1 MHGLN
6 NDLQGTKEIKEAL
19 KKYNE
24 LPRYSRKEILFDRVS
39 LREILLSYDAAKN
52 EKEQKEALERLYSS
66 CHWTHP
72 NQFSKPSNM
81 KKIKKEDVKGD
92 ASSDEDEEMKKIPS
106 KFNSKLLFN
115 NCTLIYDLFEQN
127 NSTAIHPVR
136 IKTNLKSI

>member
-52 EKEQKEALERLYSS
+52 EKEQKEALERLYS
-66 CHWTHP
+66 CHYTHP
-72 NQFSKPSNM
+72 GQFSKPSNM

-92 ASSDEDEEMKKIPS
+92 SSSDEDEEMKKIPS

-115 NCTLIYDLFEQN
+115 NFTLIYDLFEQN

>member
-24 LPRYSRKEILFDRVS
+24 LPWYSRKEILFDRVS

-52 EKEQKEALERLYSS
+52 EKEQKEALERLYS
-66 CHWTHP
+66 CHYTHP
-72 NQFSKPSNM
+72 GQFSKPSNM

-115 NCTLIYDLFEQN
+115 NFTLIYDLFEQN